1 MLDEYMNG
9 CKNPKT
15 LEVYHKITHIHHI
28 HSYSMYVDEDVGEVV
43 EISFHMNGDDFHG
56 QINPETGVVTL
67 IIEFD
72 MNVGDGQKE
81 RQSDLYGYAELDELI
96 KLWQKVPHIN
106 EALIDMGRSGERVH

>member
-43 EISFHMNGDDFHG
+43 EIAFSMGGEDFHG

-67 IIEFD
+67 LMEYEVD
-72 MNVGDGQKE
+72 VADGKKEPVVG
-81 RQSDLYGYAELDELI
+81 LYGYAELDKLI
-96 KLWQKVPHIN
+96 EFLNKIPHIN
-106 EALIDMGRSGERVH
+106 DVLIDTGGIRERVH